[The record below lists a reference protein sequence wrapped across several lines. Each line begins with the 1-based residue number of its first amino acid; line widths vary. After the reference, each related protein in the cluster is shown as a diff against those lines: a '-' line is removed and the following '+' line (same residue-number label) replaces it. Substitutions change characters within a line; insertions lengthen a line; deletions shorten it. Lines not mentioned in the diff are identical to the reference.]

1 MRLTELVHKLLDIQV
16 HPGDSVI
23 DATSG
28 NGHDSGKLASLIG
41 ACGHLHAIDIQA
53 PAIAAT
59 KKLLENSGFDHCYT
73 LYCDDHGAVLRAMQ
87 AKHQHRIS
95 AIVFNLGYLP
105 GSDHTIQT
113 NSTTTITALD
123 ACLPLLCQNGL
134 LLVTAYRGH
143 PGGMEEAEKVEKW
156 MQQRKS
162 CKGWKIEQVAPR
174 AASPRVAPILWQV
187 FSPIV
192 SK

>member
-1 MRLTELVHKLLDIQV
+1 MRLTELVHKLLDQQV
-16 HPGDSVI
+16 HLGDSVI

-28 NGHDSGKLASLIG
+28 NGHDSCKLASLIG
-41 ACGHLHAIDIQA
+41 ASGHLHAIDIQA

-59 KKLLENSGFDHCYT
+59 KQLLEGSGFGNCYT
-73 LYCDDHGAVLRAMQ
+73 LYCDDHAAVLRAMQ

-113 NSTTTITALD
+113 SSTTTITALD
-123 ACLPLLCQNGL
+123 ACLRLLREDGL

-143 PGGMEEAEKVEKW
+143 PGGAEEAAQVDKW
-156 MQQRKS
+156 MQQRAS
-162 CKGWKIEQVAPR
+162 CKGWKMEQEAPQVKG
-174 AASPRVAPILWQV
+174 PRMAPVLWQV
-187 FSPIV
+187 RSPVV
-192 SK
+192 SI